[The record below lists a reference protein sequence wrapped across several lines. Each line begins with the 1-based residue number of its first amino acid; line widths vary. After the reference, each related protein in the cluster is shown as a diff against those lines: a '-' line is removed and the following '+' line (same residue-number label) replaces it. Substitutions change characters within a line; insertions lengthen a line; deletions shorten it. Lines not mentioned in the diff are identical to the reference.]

1 MLNRFTI
8 FYKNSTTAEVYESIK
23 ESGNGNLLLIDLS
36 KQSTPSVFSYEAIT
50 GSDDYNE
57 AIALFEQVEKT
68 GVSNYLE
75 KFKKIS

>member
-8 FYKNSTTAEVYESIK
+8 FHKHSMTEETYESVK
-23 ESGNGNLLLIDLS
+23 ATDDGNLLLIDLS
-36 KQSTPSVFSYEAIT
+36 KQEVPSVYSYEAIT

-57 AIALFEQVEKT
+57 AIVLFEQVERM

-75 KFKKIS
+75 QFT